1 MSSCENCYYR
11 GNLDGICGEC
21 FAQDLWKPG
30 EPRKMTNR
38 KWLEAMT
45 DEELANW
52 LMVRNR
58 NIWAGDDYWLGWL
71 REEHV

>member
-21 FAQDLWKPG
+21 FAQSLWRPG

-38 KWLEAMT
+38 ERLEAMT
-45 DEELANW
+45 DEELAKW
-52 LMVRNR
+52 LTVRNR
-58 NIWAGDDYWLGWL
+58 NYVTGEDFWLDWL
-71 REEHV
+71 REESV